1 MALKRGMLIV
11 FEGNDRVGKSTQ
23 AKKLVE
29 WFKTN
34 GKLAQFVQFPDRST
48 PIGSLIN
55 QYLKGE
61 QKMHD
66 NSIHLL
72 FTANRWEKFDEMNA
86 ALRSG
91 QMVIVDRY
99 SYSGVAYTV
108 SKGIAD
114 YEWCRG
120 PEKGLLKPDCVIF
133 LSSDIKM
140 LQNRGDFGKEVY
152 ETSEFQS
159 SVRDVYMKLME
170 PNWNVSIGT
179 NMFK

>member
-66 NSIHLL
+66 N
-72 FTANRWEKFDEMNA
+72 
-86 ALRSG
+86 
-91 QMVIVDRY
+91 
-99 SYSGVAYTV
+99 
-108 SKGIAD
+108 
-114 YEWCRG
+114 
-120 PEKGLLKPDCVIF
+120 
-133 LSSDIKM
+133 
-140 LQNRGDFGKEVY
+140 
-152 ETSEFQS
+152 
-159 SVRDVYMKLME
+159 
-170 PNWNVSIGT
+170 
-179 NMFK
+179 